1 TYVGSSKLID
11 TISETD
17 GSHLKIDYDG
27 AGRVIGMRQAVESGV
42 TRDTAI
48 AYGAGYTSITD
59 PTGQVTTLHYDGAGQ
74 LVRITAPAAYA
85 GAAAQV

>member
-1 TYVGSSKLID
+1 MSVSSKLID

-27 AGRVIGMRQAVESGV
+27 AGRVIGMRQPWRAASLATPLSPMV
-42 TRDTAI
+42 RAI
-48 AYGAGYTSITD
+48 PASPIPHRAGD
-59 PTGQVTTLHYDGAGQ
+59 DVLHHDGAGQ

-85 GAAAQV
+85 GRWRRK